1 MWLNYF
7 QFFTIVSHV
16 KINNLAFILLHHP
29 ASTFVVKNWDVAHA
43 MAKYPMCHT
52 DRNACPFQ
60 LIFLALIFLWV
71 FLKNPVR
78 AMNGYTEQL
87 LPGHP
92 CIYSGLFWIHPCV
105 KK

>member
-1 MWLNYF
+1 
-7 QFFTIVSHV
+7 
-16 KINNLAFILLHHP
+16 
-29 ASTFVVKNWDVAHA
+29 

-105 KK
+105 KNKVNKISLLNWEKKPTRDHLGAA